1 MKNSG
6 WPPTQSLQTGISMA
20 PGGMVPSAPTPVSS
34 APRSCLTDRRSTPP
48 LRRPNRVAG
57 GSLRH
62 PRTDAAMLNGF
73 AFAAW
78 LAAAEAPGTSAPGS
92 GSSPTSLGLAP
103 NSGPAAGVDAA
114 RDTWRSG
121 APRPGGRGQV

>member
-1 MKNSG
+1 MLNG
-6 WPPTQSLQTGISMA
+6 QDVNPA
-20 PGGMVPSAPTPVSS
+20 SAL
-34 APRSCLTDRRSTPP
+34 AKQGRWWL
-48 LRRPNRVAG
+48 VAL
-57 GSLRH
+57 S
-62 PRTDAAMLNGF
+62 TDAAAMFNGF

-78 LAAAEAPGTSAPGS
+78 LAAAEAPGTSASGS

-121 APRPGGRGQV
+121 APWAAAGVRLKVGLVAAAVAGPAFSAILMAGRCFVCNSPRETGPD